1 MTKKRRK
8 QQTQLP
14 KPLIAL
20 IIGGILL
27 VAAAL
32 FFAFGGSGDGG
43 GTPKLTVDQEKIDY
57 GDVKFGV
64 NKTFSIKVTNTGDG
78 VLRFK
83 EKPYV
88 QVLEGC

>member
-32 FFAFGGSGDGG
+32 FFAFGGADGG